1 MSIHKR
7 DRKVQEE
14 IKKLVSHSALDGIQY
29 DI

>member
-14 IKKLVSHSALDGIQY
+14 IKNQSHIAFDGIQY